1 MHCEGSLMHY
11 DPGPPVASLDDV
23 LVTRELF
30 GRPPRA
36 PDFAGESDALQR
48 LVQLLADD
56 PDTLLQRLLSIAREF
71 CQADSAG
78 VTLVE
83 PAPGGGDL
91 LRWVAVAGPM
101 SKHVGRVS
109 PRNRSACGICLDRA
123 SPQLFINPARH
134 FSDLAPLGPP
144 TIHEALI
151 VEFHHAGEQLGTLW
165 VVAHRPDR
173 HFDPEDARL
182 LSNLA
187 SFSAAALCVQRLRT
201 EAEAASEAKER
212 LLVRISHDLRQPL
225 HTILGWLEMLRR
237 GAIAEDKLAG
247 AYEAMDQTA
256 RSQDAL
262 LSQLVDLSRIR
273 GGALRMDLQAV
284 DVCAVVAALVQ
295 SLVPLSMSHGVTI
308 KCALHHPVRLAMA
321 DEQRLRQILSNL
333 VLNSLKFTPSSGHVM
348 ISVREVDDQVE
359 VVVEDT
365 GVGVAPEFL
374 RSMFEPFQQGM
385 HSVSGR
391 EHGLGIGLTI
401 VKELVEACG
410 GSIRAHSEGI
420 GRGTTMVVR
429 LPIAA
434 DQASAA

>member
-1 MHCEGSLMHY
+1 MHD
-11 DPGPPVASLDDV
+11 DPGASAASLDDV
-23 LVTRELF
+23 LITRELF

-56 PDTLLQRLLSIAREF
+56 PDALLQRLLSIAREF

-83 PAPGGGDL
+83 PGSDGGEH
-91 LRWVAVAGPM
+91 LRWVAVAGPL
-101 SKHVGRVS
+101 SKHVGRVT
-109 PRNRSACGICLDRA
+109 PRARSACGVCLDRA
-123 SPQLFINPARH
+123 SPQLFVNPARH
-134 FSDLAPLGPP
+134 FSDLGSLGPP
-144 TIHEALI
+144 TIHEALV

-173 HFDPEDARL
+173 RFDPEDARI

-201 EAEAASEAKER
+201 QAEAASDAKER

-225 HTILGWLEMLRR
+225 HTILGWIDMLRR
-237 GAIAEDKLAG
+237 SAIDEDKLQA

-273 GGALRMDLQAV
+273 GGALRMDLQPV
-284 DVCAVVAALVQ
+284 DVCAVVEALVQ
-295 SLVPLSMSHGVTI
+295 SLVPMSMSHGVTV
-308 KCALHHPVRLAMA
+308 KCELHHPVRFAMA

-333 VLNSLKFTPSSGHVM
+333 VLNAIKFTPKSGHVT
-348 ISVREVDDQVE
+348 ITVREVQDEVE
-359 VVVEDT
+359 VLVEDT

-374 RSMFEPFQQGM
+374 RSMFEPFQQGI

-391 EHGLGIGLTI
+391 EQGLGIGLTI
-401 VKELVEACG
+401 VRELVEACG
-410 GSIRAHSEGI
+410 GSIQAHSEGI
-420 GRGTTMVVR
+420 GRGTTMVVH

-434 DQASAA
+434 DHATAA